1 MTYIQGPVLLCGHP
15 GLGPGHV
22 HGDVPA
28 EGSPAGSWEGQQGG
42 GGACLPPAPVLSQ
55 VASSQ
60 FYSQEEGS
68 GDSSVNLSTLS
79 LFSGNEGLNADN
91 LISIIQFVFS
101 PGSLTCC
108 PLIKMLRGR
117 QDERRTAA
125 QVSDSIDIFGSMGV

>member
-1 MTYIQGPVLLCGHP
+1 MAYCQGPVLLCGHP

-28 EGSPAGSWEGQQGG
+28 QGPPAGSWEGQQGG

-79 LFSGNEGLNADN
+79 LFSGNEGMNI
-91 LISIIQFVFS
+91 ISVD
-101 PGSLTCC
+101 SL
-108 PLIKMLRGR
+108 
-117 QDERRTAA
+117 
-125 QVSDSIDIFGSMGV
+125 SDYHTLHVLLFFESNH